1 MNPSSEPRVCA
12 NAQRQPRVAVIGAGK
27 VGSTLAQRVAE
38 KNLADVVLLDIV
50 EGWPQGIAL
59 DLMQARGLEGHD
71 RTIIGT
77 NDYADTADSDVVVI
91 TAGRPRTPGMDRSD
105 LIKTNASI
113 VVSAAKQAIAQSP
126 NAIFIVVTN
135 PLDVMTYLAWEATG
149 LPQQRVMGM
158 AGVLDSS
165 RLQAFIAMELG
176 VSMQD
181 VQTLVL
187 GNHGKQMIPLARYC
201 TVKGIPLTQFTDA
214 ATIERLIDRTRHGG
228 SEIVGLMQRGGA
240 YFAPASSIYVMVES
254 ILCDRNRLVS
264 AAAYLQGEYGIKGLF
279 LGVPCHLGREGVRT
293 VMELPLEAT
302 EQQAFFDSAA
312 TVRQNIETAQTLLAG
327 NLQDG

>member
-1 MNPSSEPRVCA
+1 MNSSSPTPVSRH
-12 NAQRQPRVAVIGAGK
+12 RQPRVAVIGAGK

-38 KNLADVVLLDIV
+38 KNLADVVLLDII

-77 NDYADTADSDVVVI
+77 NDYVDTANADVVVI

-113 VVSAAKQAIAQSP
+113 VVNAAKQAIAQSP
-126 NAIFIVVTN
+126 NAIVIVVTN
-135 PLDVMTYLAWEATG
+135 PLDVMTYLVWQATE
-149 LPQQRVMGM
+149 LPPQRVIGM

-187 GNHGKQMIPLARYC
+187 GNHGKQMIPVPRYC
-201 TVKGIPLTQFTDA
+201 TVKGIPLPEITDA
-214 ATIERLIDRTRHGG
+214 ATVERLIDRTRHGG

-279 LGVPCHLGREGVRT
+279 LGVPCHLGREGVKT
-293 VMELPLEAT
+293 VVELPLEPQQ
-302 EQQAFFDSAA
+302 QQAFLDSAA
-312 TVRQNIETAQTLLAG
+312 TVRQNIEIAQGILSR
-327 NLQDG
+327 QP